1 MPDSGTSFTWASRA
15 FGPWIGW
22 MAGWGLVS
30 ATILVLSNLAGIA
43 VEFLFLLIAQ
53 LTEAIA
59 RALFAAARG
68 CGALL
73 RTGGY
78 LLKWPVAALWE
89 RTTEPAWE
97 ALMVKIERRR
107 QREELKRLWRT
118 EFRDQFATFREFLD
132 AFDNGGKSTGG
143 GQQDAPKADA
153 KHDVFTAACR
163 LLGLPT
169 SGEFTLQQLNA
180 RFRALMQK
188 AHPDSGGSNEHAA
201 RLNAARDLIK
211 KTKGWS

>member
-1 MPDSGTSFTWASRA
+1 MN
-15 FGPWIGW
+15 
-22 MAGWGLVS
+22 LVS
-30 ATILVLSNLAGIA
+30 TFPWWITLPVVAVASILATIFVVSLYRALLIVSAAAWKQAL
-43 VEFLFLLIAQ
+43 LLIAQ

-59 RALFAAARG
+59 RALFAMARG

-97 ALMVKIERRR
+97 ALMVKVERRR

-169 SGEFTLQQLNA
+169 SGEFTLQQLNG